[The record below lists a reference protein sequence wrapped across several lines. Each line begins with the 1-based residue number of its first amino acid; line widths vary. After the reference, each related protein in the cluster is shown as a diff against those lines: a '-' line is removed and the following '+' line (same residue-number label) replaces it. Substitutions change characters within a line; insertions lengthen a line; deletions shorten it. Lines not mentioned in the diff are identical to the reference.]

1 MVKKMEFIFGDIAM
15 TLTPDDIE
23 AVLQEWETKHPGK
36 VADRDL
42 PSEEFSQLCM
52 ERMKTNARPTRTV
65 LHN

>member
-36 VADRDL
+36 VAALIVEAVNRSGGLSPVPNGDR
-42 PSEEFSQLCM
+42 
-52 ERMKTNARPTRTV
+52 A
-65 LHN
+65 